1 KKHKINTPAT
11 NKISGRLVSGP
22 PFFCDLG
29 TAPGVSV
36 FGVLSMSGS
45 GHVAQ
50 VVLAKTRGR
59 NPGCGTSPCESSIG
73 RSAMPV
79 DRLEVRVSITK
90 LLLVLIIVI
99 VPLSIAGL
107 ILAERSS
114 NSLDNSVG
122 NDFKAMAVMYSN
134 EVSQYMRE
142 RVNDIGALAQDPAI
156 VNAVSAQGTAKA
168 DSNNKGLLTS
178 SASQLLHQR
187 KAMDPRLLSI
197 AATDLSGNLV
207 AISQQPAKLSYSQD
221 PIWQAA
227 FNNGQPL
234 PKISEILD
242 DEFTKSSYVNVSMP
256 IKDAASGAS
265 TGVLTAAVSIAEPLA
280 RFRQGVIG
288 NGARA
293 ELVNDDGIIVS
304 APNADVF
311 ARVKSPQ
318 FDAIHESLGSPQGS
332 QSGWATADLRNGPW
346 IVGYANSGLKQ
357 HFSNLGW
364 IVLVSQE
371 EHQAAAPIR
380 GLVHF

>member
-1 KKHKINTPAT
+1 
-11 NKISGRLVSGP
+11 
-22 PFFCDLG
+22 
-29 TAPGVSV
+29 
-36 FGVLSMSGS
+36 
-45 GHVAQ
+45 
-50 VVLAKTRGR
+50 
-59 NPGCGTSPCESSIG
+59 
-73 RSAMPV
+73 MPV

-107 ILAERSS
+107 ILTERSS

-142 RVNDIGALAQDPAI
+142 RVNDISALAQDPTI
-156 VNAVSAQGTAKA
+156 VNAVSGAQTTSKA
-168 DSNNKGLLTS
+168 ESNNKGLLTS
-178 SASQLLHQR
+178 TASQLLRQR

-197 AATDLSGNLV
+197 VATDLSGNLV
-207 AISQQPAKLSYSQD
+207 AVSQQPTKLSYSQD

-234 PKISEILD
+234 PKISDILD

-293 ELVNDDGIIVS
+293 ELVNDDGTIVS

-318 FDAIHESLGSPQGS
+318 FDAIRDSLGSPQGS
-332 QSGWATADLRNGPW
+332 QSGWATADLRSGPW

-380 GLVHF
+380 GLVHFALVMVILALFMLTLLIVYYYLHRTQRFSHIEEEEETPPERARSASAV